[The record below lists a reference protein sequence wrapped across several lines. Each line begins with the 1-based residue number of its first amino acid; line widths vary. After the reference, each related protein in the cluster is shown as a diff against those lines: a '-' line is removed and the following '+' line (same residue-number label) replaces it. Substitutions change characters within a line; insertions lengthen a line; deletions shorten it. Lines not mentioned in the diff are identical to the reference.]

1 MFEMFALAEVV
12 FSVVILVGFGLK
24 YLQSSSATFIPMLG
38 TAHFQTGIGINV
50 LLGIFPLVLFV
61 AEKVPF
67 DLVEAES
74 ELIDGITTEFD
85 GFAFSL
91 VYAAEVSVGFVVLKL
106 FLGTAG

>member
-38 TAHFQTGIGINV
+38 TAYPQAGIGTSV

-74 ELIDGITTEFD
+74 EIIDGITTEFD

>member
-1 MFEMFALAEVV
+1 MFELFALSEVV
-12 FSVVILVGFGLK
+12 FSVVILAGFGFR
-24 YLQSSSATFIPMLG
+24 YLQNTSSTFLLSIGTATFQ
-38 TAHFQTGIGINV
+38 AGISGNV
-50 LLGIFPLVLFV
+50 LLALFPILLFA

-91 VYAAEVSVGFVVLKL
+91 VYAAEVSVGFLLLKL
-106 FLGTAG
+106 LLPTSG